1 MMIRKAI
8 RTWLGISDIEEMAQ
22 FARNRCFSV
31 ENLNYAIDNAR
42 KADYELLKCKLDK
55 LTDSIIAEMNFK
67 IDRINKVLEAET
79 MNTSSMSKVLI
90 ALQTKTN
97 KTMDEQVSRTDLID
111 SRIDLIE
118 SKIEDHAHPDVVT
131 GIMQKISE
139 ISCGKRK
146 IVRKGE

>member
-8 RTWLGISDIEEMAQ
+8 RTWLGIYDIEQMAQ
-22 FARNRCFSV
+22 IARGRCLIL
-31 ENLNYAIDNAR
+31 EKLNIEIDNAR
-42 KADYELLKCKLDK
+42 KADCESLKCKLDK